1 MIWAWFIDPK
11 NFVPNA
17 LVELGATFLTV
28 GLTALGVDQVIKS
41 RDLYHARQEWRRTRG
56 YALTE
61 TCRSLQKIVFACLSF
76 LPERLRNDD
85 QPHSTWDAVQL
96 RNEHQLRSL
105 MDSIALSL
113 TQYISKSDS
122 GTEWKT
128 LLERDIHHMLGW
140 YAENRVTFEDF
151 SARNF
156 PLLNASHCPQETAFA
171 HASMEVQK
179 LSWYFDGLSHACEKR
194 IHTVGDTADF
204 IGQVGRVLS
213 VGRVLHELS
222 CAELNEIDG

>member
-1 MIWAWFIDPK
+1 MVHFRTYLRRRFYPVLKAGPAHPLYNFYCVVFVCLALAVVVLIWAWFIDPK

-85 QPHSTWDAVQL
+85 QPHSTW
-96 RNEHQLRSL
+96 
-105 MDSIALSL
+105 
-113 TQYISKSDS
+113 
-122 GTEWKT
+122 G
-128 LLERDIHHMLGW
+128 LL
-140 YAENRVTFEDF
+140 V
-151 SARNF
+151 
-156 PLLNASHCPQETAFA
+156 
-171 HASMEVQK
+171 V
-179 LSWYFDGLSHACEKR
+179 
-194 IHTVGDTADF
+194 
-204 IGQVGRVLS
+204 
-213 VGRVLHELS
+213 
-222 CAELNEIDG
+222 